1 MRKILGLNTEFEN
14 LEYDG
19 FHENPFS
26 TSISLLDYDAVVI
39 DVGFLAENCYG
50 ESSSTYQNK
59 TLLSNR
65 NSPQIVEDFS
75 VIKEQIVELL
85 KQGRAN

>member
-39 DVGFLAENCYG
+39 DVGFLAENCY
-50 ESSSTYQNK
+50 
-59 TLLSNR
+59 
-65 NSPQIVEDFS
+65 
-75 VIKEQIVELL
+75 
-85 KQGRAN
+85 